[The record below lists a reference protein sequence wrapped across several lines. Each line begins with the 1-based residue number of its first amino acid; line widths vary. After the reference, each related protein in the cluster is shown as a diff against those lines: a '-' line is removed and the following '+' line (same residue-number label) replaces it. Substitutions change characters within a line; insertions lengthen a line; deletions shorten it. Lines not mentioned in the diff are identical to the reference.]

1 MSLARSA
8 LTAAVVAGVAPWVI
22 AACDGSTEPLT
33 PSQVAPAALVEQAGE
48 VATPVGTAPAV
59 RVLTAAGTPV
69 PGVAVTFIVAAGGGN
84 IIGSHQVT
92 DADGRAALADWILG
106 TVAGENI
113 VVASVP
119 AMADAAVVFRAAA
132 AAGPATGLTI
142 TTQPPEHAVR
152 GIPLAPPPVVRLID
166 AFGNPTG
173 RGPGQVTAVAEQAGV
188 DLMNA
193 IAIPDASGLATF
205 SGLALLAEPGAYTL
219 RFAAGPSITGPATTA
234 IQLLNE
240 APGACGPAIPLDF
253 QLGET
258 IRTSLADPRGLACLG
273 FDAGRNAGQQY
284 LLLLENMPAT
294 GDYGSGLFPGLPAQA
309 GFDYTVYGT
318 PAAPAATQDAP
329 AAGLHGLVPPAT
341 PPAGASHAWDF
352 GAGPIY
358 EIEPVPPPGG
368 APPPM
373 LVRPAGLLD
382 LNSATASIVA
392 GDTVLVWMEGIPRLG
407 IAAGNQRAV
416 IRFVDDLLIFAEDV
430 RLGTALRRQGGGFNT
445 PLHPDTMLAIA
456 QQYAAQ
462 ARVQGDL
469 LFDGR
474 HNAAVENANSGRV
487 LAVHSVMPED
497 NIWGYTYSSTSYF
510 VWDYW
515 VGTNGSAGGLNQR
528 VQRNADNLFMHEIA
542 HMRHLG
548 LLQHANLPPALRG
561 NRWLVEGFARFSERL
576 PIAAR
581 LLGTANPSRTAN
593 VVLPLNIAFGNAY
606 FRDDVP
612 TFLNAS
618 TSMFEGYQHSSFVF
632 DYFADQVAL
641 QGGDWRAGVRDFL
654 LAAGSPTALDAVA
667 FNRLGLTFG
676 ELFTRA
682 RAALYLDDIGTAGL
696 PPWTQY
702 HQFQLRASRPAGSQ
716 SASDP
721 RNAWTRFH
729 PGFIYQINGAIQP
742 GSAWGFI
749 IDGTQA
755 TASSTFRIDGPPT
768 PNAVMSVTRIR

>member
-1 MSLARSA
+1 MSLARDA
-8 LTAAVVAGVAPWVI
+8 LTAAVVVGAIPWVF
-22 AACDGSTEPLT
+22 AACDSSTEPLT
-33 PSQVAPAALVEQAGE
+33 PAQVAPAALVEQAGE
-48 VATPVGTAPAV
+48 VANPVATTPAV
-59 RVLTAAGTPV
+59 RVLTTAGRPV
-69 PGVAVTFIVAAGGGN
+69 PGVVVTFTVAAGGGS
-84 IIGSHQVT
+84 IVGAHQTT
-92 DADGRAALADWILG
+92 DADGVAALADWVLG

-132 AAGPATGLTI
+132 AAGPATGLVI
-142 TTQPPEHAVR
+142 TTQPPGQAVR
-152 GIPLAPPPVVRLID
+152 GIPLAPPPMVRLVD
-166 AFGNPTG
+166 VFGNPTG
-173 RGPGQVTAVAEQAGV
+173 RGPEQVTALAEQAGV
-188 DLMNA
+188 DLVNA
-193 IAIPDASGLATF
+193 IAIRDASGLATF
-205 SGLALLAEPGAYTL
+205 SGLTLLAEPGTYTL
-219 RFAAGPSITGPATTA
+219 RFAAGPAITGPATAA

-240 APGACGPAIPLDF
+240 APGSCGPVLPLDF

-258 IRTSLADPRGLACLG
+258 VRTSLADPRGLACLG
-273 FDAGRNAGQQY
+273 FDTVRNAGQQY

-309 GFDYTVYGT
+309 RFDYTVHGT
-318 PAAPAATQDAP
+318 PAGPAALYPTP
-329 AAGLHGLVPPAT
+329 VAGLHGFATTAAPPAR
-341 PPAGASHAWDF
+341 ASHAWDF

-358 EIEPVPPPGG
+358 EIEPAPPPGG

-373 LVRPAGLLD
+373 LVRPAGLVD
-382 LNSATASIVA
+382 LNSVTASALA
-392 GDTVLVWMEGIPRLG
+392 GDTVQVWMEGIPRLG
-407 IAAGNQRAV
+407 IATGNQRAV
-416 IRFVDDLLIFAEDV
+416 IRYVDDLLIIAEDV
-430 RLGTALRRQGGGFNT
+430 RLGTSLRRQSGGFNT

-474 HNAAVENANSGRV
+474 HNAAVENANGGRV

-497 NIWGYTYSSTSYF
+497 DIWGYTYSSTSYF

-548 LLQHANLPPALRG
+548 LLQHANVPPALRG

-593 VVLPLNIAFGNAY
+593 VVLPLNPAFGNAY

-632 DYFADQVAL
+632 DYFVDQLAL
-641 QGGDWRAGVRDFL
+641 QGDDWRAGLRAFL
-654 LAAGSPTALDAVA
+654 LAAGSQTSLDAVV
-667 FNRLGLTFG
+667 FQRLGLSFG

-682 RAALYLDDIGTAGL
+682 RTALYLDDIGTTGL

-702 HQFQLRASRPAGSQ
+702 HQFQLRASRPAGSL

-721 RNAWTRFH
+721 RNAWTRLH
-729 PGFIYQINGAIQP
+729 PGFIYQVNGAIQA

-768 PNAVMSVTRIR
+768 ANAVMSVTRIR